1 MYRIKFEKD
10 LKELENFGYKKDT
23 QGNYSKKVMKD
34 KNKGWTYFETIE
46 INKDDRIV
54 RTRLYQDCADQEWVG
69 YIEKRGRYIYD
80 LDEAGLLEEVHTTK
94 QNVLRLDAF
103 QHLRQEN
110 EELQQQHEFAIKT
123 LQQQHKDQIEG
134 LKNTI
139 VQMSVNFFS
148 SQDSF
153 MTVFQNINK
162 KLDLILGGKS
172 K

>member
-1 MYRIKFEKD
+1 MYRVKLEKD
-10 LKELENFGYKKDT
+10 LKELEKFGYKKDT

-34 KNKGWTYFETIE
+34 TNKAWAYFETIE

-54 RTRLYQDCADQEWVG
+54 KTRLYQDAADQEWVG
-69 YIEKRGRYIYD
+69 YIEKKGRFIYD
-80 LDEAGLLEEVHTTK
+80 LDEAELLEEINHTK
-94 QNVLRLDAF
+94 PDELRYDAF
-103 QHLRQEN
+103 LHLRKEN
-110 EELQQQHEFAIKT
+110 EELKQQHEFAIRT
-123 LQQQHKDQIEG
+123 LQKQHKAQIEG

-153 MTVFQNINK
+153 MTIFKNIDNK
-162 KLDLILGGKS
+162 LEQILGGK

>member
-1 MYRIKFEKD
+1 MYRIKNKD
-10 LKELENFGYKKDT
+10 KFKELLKYGYEECETKYT
-23 QGNYSKKVMKD
+23 KKVMKD
-34 KNKGWTYFETIE
+34 STSKAWTYFETIE
-46 INKDDRIV
+46 ISKEDGIV

-69 YIEKRGRYIYD
+69 YIEKKGRYIYD
-80 LDEAGLLEEVHTTK
+80 LDEAGLLEEVNTTK

-110 EELQQQHEFAIKT
+110 EELKQQHEFAIKT
-123 LQQQHKDQIEG
+123 LQQQHKAQIEG